1 MHDKNITILH
11 DWGPQVEIE
20 FFFVE
25 GIGMLY
31 LLLPFL
37 RFSIIFSVPK
47 VIFLQAAEFSGKT
60 KELRKWP

>member
-25 GIGMLY
+25 GMLY
-31 LLLPFL
+31 LLLPCL

-47 VIFLQAAEFSGKT
+47 VIFLQAAEFSGK
-60 KELRKWP
+60 